1 MVLVYVL
8 VLVWV
13 LPSGV
18 GGDGI
23 GDKFWSGLWLD
34 ALIIGLSKSI
44 SISNGNNIGI
54 SIRNG
59 NSIGISISNDNGI
72 GISIS
77 ITMRNFFD

>member
-1 MVLVYVL
+1 MVWVLVYVL

-44 SISNGNNIGI
+44 SI
-54 SIRNG
+54 RKW
-59 NSIGISISNDNGI
+59 
-72 GISIS
+72 
-77 ITMRNFFD
+77 